1 MSKENRESFAER
13 EVMLNSI
20 IKSKALG
27 DLDKRLQE
35 LKEEKNPDKL
45 RTSYDEIINEVL
57 QERSKAVMIAQHYK
71 SDLENIVINDSD
83 IDHLQKTLQ
92 SFFDLIIQS
101 YEFELDPQNEE
112 HVKMLEAYRQG
123 LNSLSKMVNANN
135 MKTLLLMGFDFKEA
149 IGRPMTELC
158 AQSIRNSMA
167 DEQEMKKNEEELK
180 ESIRQPLIQILV
192 GTVKHFVGKLSGAGD
207 KEQ

>member
-45 RTSYDEIINEVL
+45 RTSYDEIVNEVL

-192 GTVKHFVGKLSGAGD
+192 GAVKHFVGKLSGAGD